1 MKVHE
6 SINFKGEVA
15 TIEPRLIALR
25 RELHQV
31 PEMGNDLPLTQA
43 LVLQALNGLP
53 LEVHTGRLLTSVVAV
68 LRGRGQVPNDTRRPT
83 ILLRGDMDGL
93 PLTEETG
100 LPFASTNGFMH
111 ACGHDLH
118 TAGLIGAA
126 ILLSAHLDDIP
137 GDVVFMFQPGEEG
150 PGGAEPMIAEGVLEV
165 TGQRPDAVYGL
176 HVVAHKTAGEFSI
189 RPKTIMAGVG
199 ELEITVTGRGGHGA
213 EPHKSMDPVPVAC
226 EIVLALQSYL
236 SRRVNVFDPIVIT
249 VGEIHAG
256 SAVNIIPDSA
266 TLKGSVRVLSD
277 AAFDQLARDLPLL
290 SDGIAQAHGC
300 LAETRVEK
308 FYPPTVNDPDE
319 TAFVVEELTAMYG
332 PDRVKIL
339 EHPWMASEDFSL
351 LLQQVPGAFI
361 LLGANPGQLAKEPL
375 TNHSPEVVFDDVVL
389 ADAAVI
395 LAQLAYDRVVS
406 YIRPTAG
413 VKTL

>member
-1 MKVHE
+1 MDSK
-6 SINFKGEVA
+6 IDFKGEAA
-15 TIEPRLIALR
+15 TFGPRLLALR

-31 PEMGNDLPLTQA
+31 PEVGNDLPLTQA
-43 LVLQALNGLP
+43 LVLEALNGLP
-53 LEVHTGRLLTSVVAV
+53 LEIHTGHSLTSVVAV
-68 LRGRGQVPNDTRRPT
+68 LRGRGKIPAHTTQPT

-93 PLTEETG
+93 PLTEETR

-118 TAGLIGAA
+118 IAGLIGAA
-126 ILLSAHLDDIP
+126 LLLCAHIDELP

-165 TGQRPDAVYGL
+165 TGRRPDAVYGL
-176 HVVAHKTAGEFSI
+176 HVVAHKAAGEFSI

-199 ELEITVTGRGGHGA
+199 ELEVTVTGRGGHGA
-213 EPHKSMDPVPVAC
+213 EPHKSIDPVPVAC
-226 EIVLALQSYL
+226 EIVLALQSYI
-236 SRRVNVFDPIVIT
+236 SRRINVFNPVVIT

-256 SAVNIIPDSA
+256 TAVNIIPETA
-266 TLKGSVRVLSD
+266 TLRGSVRVLSD
-277 AAFDQLARDLPLL
+277 DSFDQLEIELPILA
-290 SDGIAQAHGC
+290 DGIAKAHGC

-319 TAFVVEELTAMYG
+319 TAFVVQELTAMHG
-332 PDRVKIL
+332 PERVKNM

-361 LLGANPGQLAKEPL
+361 LLGANPGQLTKEPL
-375 TNHSPEVVFDDVVL
+375 TNHSPAVVFDDAVL
-389 ADAAVI
+389 VDAAAT
-395 LAQLAYDRVVS
+395 LAQLAYSRVIS
-406 YIRPTAG
+406 HIRPTAELM
-413 VKTL
+413 TL

>member
-1 MKVHE
+1 MDAT
-6 SINFKGEVA
+6 IDFKGEAA
-15 TIEPRLIALR
+15 TFAPRMLALR
-25 RELHQV
+25 RELHQI

-43 LVLQALNGLP
+43 LVLEALNGLP
-53 LEVHTGRLLTSVVAV
+53 LEVRTGHSLTSVVAV
-68 LRGRGQVPNDTRRPT
+68 LRGRGELPAHATRPT

-126 ILLSAHLDDIP
+126 LLLCAHIDDVA

-165 TGQRPDAVYGL
+165 TGRRPDAVYGL
-176 HVVAHKTAGEFSI
+176 HVVAHSDAGEFSI

-199 ELEITVTGRGGHGA
+199 ELEITIIGRGGHGA
-213 EPHKSMDPVPVAC
+213 EPHKSIDPVPVAC
-226 EIVLALQSYL
+226 EIVLALQSYI
-236 SRRVNVFDPIVIT
+236 SRRINVFDPVVIT

-266 TLKGSVRVLSD
+266 TLKGSLRVLSD
-277 AAFDQLARDLPLL
+277 ASFDQLEKELPILA
-290 SDGIAQAHGC
+290 DGIAQAHGC
-300 LAETRVEK
+300 LAETRVEA

-319 TAFVVEELTAMYG
+319 TAFVVRELTAMYG
-332 PDRVKIL
+332 ADRVKIM

-361 LLGANPGQLAKEPL
+361 LLGANPGQLTEEPL
-375 TNHSPEVVFDDVVL
+375 TNHSPAVVFDEAVL
-389 ADAAVI
+389 ADAAAT
-395 LAQLAYDRVVS
+395 LAQLAYGRVVS
-406 YIRPTAG
+406 YIRPTTELG
-413 VKTL
+413 TL